1 MNPKKLT
8 IRRIMD
14 DASILQVFGDKS
26 AIAENSPLQKYWE
39 MMYKREGEESRLPYA
54 GEEKIEKVL
63 EFLKP
68 RYMSQ
73 GELGIKDSKEWEIY
87 KNKMGKNEFGE
98 LRSPEKPERIQS
110 SYDRDVR
117 YEMNRLKRHPDEP
130 IMLFDDREN
139 SNTVNNFFSITLSPF
154 NYYRLTVPPGIWHA
168 FKGHNHDLNLIL
180 DVADM
185 EHQPDEIIR
194 IDLDEISFNWSSI

>member
-1 MNPKKLT
+1 MNPKELT

-26 AIAENSPLQKYWE
+26 ATAENSPLQKYWE
-39 MMYKREGEESRLPYA
+39 TMYKREGEESRLPYA

-87 KNKMGKNEFGE
+87 KNQMGKNEFGE

-117 YEMNRLKRHPDEP
+117 YEMNRMKRHPDEP

-139 SNTVNNFFSITLSPF
+139 RIARYERDRKAYSEFMENISNKSFIYDMLINRGDDQGSMRHYWQHEDI
-154 NYYRLTVPPGIWHA
+154 R
-168 FKGHNHDLNLIL
+168 DLKK
-180 DVADM
+180 
-185 EHQPDEIIR
+185 
-194 IDLDEISFNWSSI
+194 